1 MIPFRLAAGL
11 GGAAALLIGFK
22 VFIASIEQRGM
33 DKCQRA
39 HEQAAAEN
47 YRENADELSRIAAK
61 SRTQALENAAAS
73 GRLSAAADRLR
84 GAVAG
89 SGLVIRPSAA
99 AGSAPATETEL
110 VSAELLRRAEEL
122 ARFADESHRA
132 GSTCETAGDAVNK

>member
-1 MIPFRLAAGL
+1 MIPLGLATKL
-11 GGAAALLIGFK
+11 GGALAVLIGFK
-22 VFIASIEQRGM
+22 FFVASIEQRGM

-39 HEQAAAEN
+39 HEAASAEN

-61 SRTQALENAAAS
+61 SRTQALENAAAG
-73 GRLSAAADRLR
+73 GRLSAAAERLR

-89 SGLVIRPSAA
+89 SGLVIRPASA
-99 AGSAPATETEL
+99 AGSAPASETEL

-132 GSTCETAGDAVNK
+132 GSSCEASADAVNK

>member
-1 MIPFRLAAGL
+1 MIPLRLAASL
-11 GGAAALLIGFK
+11 GGAAVLLIGFK
-22 VFIASIEQRGM
+22 VFVASIEQRGM

-39 HEQAAAEN
+39 HEAASAEN

-61 SRTQALENAAAS
+61 SRTQALENAAAG
-73 GRLSAAADRLR
+73 GRLGSAADRLR

-89 SGLVIRPSAA
+89 SGLVIRSASA
-99 AGSAPATETEL
+99 AGSAPASETEL

-132 GSTCETAGDAVNK
+132 GSSCEASADAVNK